1 MLRALEE
8 ARRAGKI
15 REAGYSGEGEAL
27 RWAVRSGH
35 FGAVECSV
43 NLCDQRALAEVLP
56 EAAGRGV
63 GVIAKRPLANAP
75 WAHAERPAG
84 QYVERYWERLQAM
97 RAGTPPLDPGPF
109 DWDEL
114 ALRFAAHAPGVGCAI
129 AGTASLEHLARNVG
143 LVERGPLPASAVAAV
158 RAAFAAHGAGWDG
171 EI

>member
-1 MLRALEE
+1 M
-8 ARRAGKI
+8 
-15 REAGYSGEGEAL
+15 AGYSGEGEAL
-27 RWAVRSGH
+27 RWALRSGW

-43 NLCDQRALAEVLP
+43 NLCDQRSLDDALP

-97 RAGTPPLDPGPF
+97 RSGTPPLDPGPF

-114 ALRFAAHAPGVGCAI
+114 ALRFSAHAPGVACAI
-129 AGTASLEHLARNVG
+129 AGTASLEHLGRNVR
-143 LVERGPLPASAVAAV
+143 LVERGPLPASSVAAV
-158 RAAFAAHGAGWDG
+158 RQAFEVHGAGWDG
-171 EI
+171 EV